1 MIEIRN
7 LKFSYSTLKS
17 RTEVFDSLSMMIPTG
32 EIVGLLGRNGTG
44 KSTLLNLMAGLL
56 DADAGTIAVEGVD
69 VAQRGTALYTSL
81 MIVPEEFSLPQL
93 TLDRFVKVTA
103 PFYPNYDEARF
114 ADCCSRFEVNRAVRL
129 DRMSMGQRKK
139 AYLAFALACNTP
151 VLLLDEPTNG
161 LDIPAR
167 QALRQ
172 MLAEQVND
180 ERTIVIST
188 HAARDIENLVDRLV
202 ILEPHRMVLN
212 ESIATLSTLF
222 GVGVVPAGVK
232 PLYSEPSVA
241 GVRGV
246 WVAEGDEESRM
257 DMEMMFNAATRS
269 PREVAAVIANHSKL

>member
-7 LKFSYSTLKS
+7 LKFSYSNLKS
-17 RTEVFDSLSMMIPTG
+17 RTEVFDSLSMMIPSG

-103 PFYPNYDEARF
+103 PFYPKYDEARF

-222 GVGVVPAGVK
+222 GVGVVPAGVE
-232 PLYSEPSVA
+232 PLYSEPSVV

>member
-17 RTEVFDSLSMMIPTG
+17 RTEVFDSLSMMIPSG

-56 DADAGTIAVEGVD
+56 DADAGTITVEGVD
-69 VAQRGTALYTSL
+69 VEQRGTALYTSL

-222 GVGVVPAGVK
+222 GMGVVPVGVK

-269 PREVAAVIANHSKL
+269 PREVAAIIVNQSKL

>member
-56 DADAGTIAVEGVD
+56 DADAGTITVEGVD
-69 VAQRGTALYTSL
+69 VEQRGTVLYTSL
-81 MIVPEEFSLPQL
+81 MIVPEEFNLPQL
-93 TLDRFVKVTA
+93 TLNRFVKVTA

-222 GVGVVPAGVK
+222 GVGVVPASVK

>member
-1 MIEIRN
+1 
-7 LKFSYSTLKS
+7 
-17 RTEVFDSLSMMIPTG
+17 
-32 EIVGLLGRNGTG
+32 
-44 KSTLLNLMAGLL
+44 MAL
-56 DADAGTIAVEGVD
+56 
-69 VAQRGTALYTSL
+69 
-81 MIVPEEFSLPQL
+81 
-93 TLDRFVKVTA
+93 
-103 PFYPNYDEARF
+103 
-114 ADCCSRFEVNRAVRL
+114 
-129 DRMSMGQRKK
+129 
-139 AYLAFALACNTP
+139 ALACNTP
-151 VLLLDEPTNG
+151 VSLLDQPTNG

>member
-1 MIEIRN
+1 
-7 LKFSYSTLKS
+7 
-17 RTEVFDSLSMMIPTG
+17 MMIPSG

-56 DADAGTIAVEGVD
+56 DADAGTITVEGVD
-69 VAQRGTALYTSL
+69 VTQRGTALYTSL
-81 MIVPEEFSLPQL
+81 MIVPEEFGLPQL

-246 WVAEGDEESRM
+246 WIAEGDEESRM

>member
-7 LKFSYSTLKS
+7 LKFSYSTLKF
-17 RTEVFDSLSMMIPTG
+17 RTEVFDSLSMMIPSG

-56 DADAGTIAVEGVD
+56 DAVAGTITVEGVD
-69 VAQRGTALYTSL
+69 VTQRGTALYTSL

-103 PFYPNYDEARF
+103 PFYPKYDEVRF
-114 ADCCSRFEVNRAVRL
+114 DDCCSRFEVNRAVRL

-222 GVGVVPAGVK
+222 GMGAVPAGVK

-257 DMEMMFNAATRS
+257 DMEMMFNAATQS
-269 PREVAAVIANHSKL
+269 PREVAAVIANQSKL

>member
-7 LKFSYSTLKS
+7 LKFSYSNLKS
-17 RTEVFDSLSMMIPTG
+17 RTEVFDSLSMMIPSG

-69 VAQRGTALYTSL
+69 VTQRGTALYTSL

-222 GVGVVPAGVK
+222 GMGVVPASVK

>member
-7 LKFSYSTLKS
+7 LKFIYTTLKS
-17 RTEVFDSLSMMIPTG
+17 RTEIFDSLSMLIPSG

-44 KSTLLNLMAGLL
+44 KSTLFNLMAGLL
-56 DADAGTIAVEGVD
+56 DADAGTITVEGVD
-69 VAQRGTALYTSL
+69 VAQRGTSLYASL
-81 MIVPEEFSLPQL
+81 MIVPEEFSLPAL
-93 TLDRFVKVTA
+93 TLNRFVKVTA

-114 ADCCSRFEVNRAVRL
+114 DDCCSRFEVNRAVRL

-139 AYLAFALACNTP
+139 AYLAFAFACNTP

-167 QALRQ
+167 QVLRQ
-172 MLAEQVND
+172 MLAEQIND

-232 PLYSEPSVA
+232 PIYSEQSVA

-246 WVAEGDEESRM
+246 WVAERDEESLM
-257 DMEMMFNAATRS
+257 DLELMFNAATQAT
-269 PREVAAVIANHSKL
+269 REVTAVIANHSKL

>member
-1 MIEIRN
+1 MIEIRD
-7 LKFSYSTLKS
+7 LKFSYATLKS

-56 DADAGTIAVEGVD
+56 DPNAGTIAVEGVD

-81 MIVPEEFSLPQL
+81 MIVPEEFCLPQL

-103 PFYPNYDEARF
+103 PFYPNYDQARF
-114 ADCCSRFEVNRAVRL
+114 DDCCLRFEVNRAERI

-222 GVGVVPAGVK
+222 GVGVVPASVK

-246 WVAEGDEESRM
+246 WIAEGDEESRM
-257 DMEMMFNAATRS
+257 DMEMMFNAATKS

>member
-1 MIEIRN
+1 M
-7 LKFSYSTLKS
+7 
-17 RTEVFDSLSMMIPTG
+17 
-32 EIVGLLGRNGTG
+32 LGRNGTG

-56 DADAGTIAVEGVD
+56 DADAGTITVEGVD
-69 VAQRGTALYTSL
+69 VEQRGTALYTSL

-114 ADCCSRFEVNRAVRL
+114 DDCCSRFEVNRAVRL

-269 PREVAAVIANHSKL
+269 PREVAAVIANQSKL

>member
-17 RTEVFDSLSMMIPTG
+17 RTEVFDSLSMMIPSG

-93 TLDRFVKVTA
+93 TLDRYVKVTA

-222 GVGVVPAGVK
+222 GVGVVPAGVQ

>member
-17 RTEVFDSLSMMIPTG
+17 RTEVFDSLSMMIPSG

-69 VAQRGTALYTSL
+69 VTQRGTALYTSL

-222 GVGVVPAGVK
+222 GVGVVPAGVQ

>member
-7 LKFSYSTLKS
+7 LKFIYSTLKS
-17 RTEVFDSLSMMIPTG
+17 RTEIFDSLSMLIPSG

-44 KSTLLNLMAGLL
+44 KSTLFNLMAGLL
-56 DADAGTIAVEGVD
+56 DADAGTITVEGVD
-69 VAQRGTALYTSL
+69 VAQRGTSLYASL
-81 MIVPEEFSLPQL
+81 MIVPEEFSLPAL
-93 TLDRFVKVTA
+93 TLNRFVKVTA

-114 ADCCSRFEVNRAVRL
+114 DDCCSRFEVNRAVLL

-139 AYLAFALACNTP
+139 AYLAFAFACNTP

-167 QALRQ
+167 QVLRQ
-172 MLAEQVND
+172 MLAEQIND

-232 PLYSEPSVA
+232 PIYSEQSVA

-246 WVAEGDEESRM
+246 WVAERDEESLM
-257 DMEMMFNAATRS
+257 DLELMFNAATQS

>member
-44 KSTLLNLMAGLL
+44 KSTLLNLLAGLL

-69 VAQRGTALYTSL
+69 VTQRGTALYTSL
-81 MIVPEEFSLPQL
+81 MIVPEEFGLPQL

-257 DMEMMFNAATRS
+257 DMEMMFNAATKS
-269 PREVAAVIANHSKL
+269 PREVAAVIANQSKL

>member
-1 MIEIRN
+1 
-7 LKFSYSTLKS
+7 
-17 RTEVFDSLSMMIPTG
+17 
-32 EIVGLLGRNGTG
+32 
-44 KSTLLNLMAGLL
+44 
-56 DADAGTIAVEGVD
+56 
-69 VAQRGTALYTSL
+69 
-81 MIVPEEFSLPQL
+81 
-93 TLDRFVKVTA
+93 
-103 PFYPNYDEARF
+103 
-114 ADCCSRFEVNRAVRL
+114 
-129 DRMSMGQRKK
+129 MSMGQRKK

-232 PLYSEPSVA
+232 PLYSEPSVV

-257 DMEMMFNAATRS
+257 DMEMMFNAATKS
-269 PREVAAVIANHSKL
+269 PREVAAVIANQSKL

>member
-7 LKFSYSTLKS
+7 LKFSYTTLKS
-17 RTEVFDSLSMMIPTG
+17 RTEVFDSLSMMIPSG

-56 DADAGTIAVEGVD
+56 DANAGTITVEGVD
-69 VAQRGTALYTSL
+69 VARRGTALYTSL

-114 ADCCSRFEVNRAVRL
+114 YDCCSRFEVNRAVRL

-167 QALRQ
+167 QALRH

-222 GVGVVPAGVK
+222 GMGVVPASVK

-246 WVAEGDEESRM
+246 WIAEGDEESRM
-257 DMEMMFNAATRS
+257 DMEMMFNAATQS
-269 PREVAAVIANHSKL
+269 PREVAAVIANQSKL

>member
-32 EIVGLLGRNGTG
+32 EIVGLLGCNGTG

-69 VAQRGTALYTSL
+69 VAQRGTVLYTSL

-222 GVGVVPAGVK
+222 GMGVVPVGVK

>member
-1 MIEIRN
+1 MIEIKN
-7 LKFSYSTLKS
+7 LKFGYNH
-17 RTEVFDSLSMMIPTG
+17 RTTVFDSLSVAIPSG

-44 KSTLLNLMAGLL
+44 KSTLLNLLAGLL
-56 DADAGTIAVEGVD
+56 DADAGSIEVEGVD

-81 MIVPEEFSLPQL
+81 MIVPEEFSLPAL
-93 TLDRFVKVTA
+93 TLDHFVRVTV
-103 PFYPNYDEARF
+103 PFYPAFDEARF
-114 ADCCSRFEVNRAVRL
+114 VDCCSRFEVNRSEHL

-139 AYLAFALACNTP
+139 GYLAFALACNTP

-180 ERTIVIST
+180 ERTIIIST

-202 ILEPHRMVLN
+202 ILEERRMVLN

-232 PLYSEPSVA
+232 TLYVEQSVA
-241 GVRGV
+241 GARGV
-246 WVAEGDEESRM
+246 WVAASDEESRM
-257 DMEMMFNAATRS
+257 DLELMFNAATQAT
-269 PREVAAVIANHSKL
+269 REVVAVIANQSKL

>member
-7 LKFSYSTLKS
+7 LKFSYSNLKS
-17 RTEVFDSLSMMIPTG
+17 RTEVFDSLSMMIPSG

-93 TLDRFVKVTA
+93 TLNRFVKVTA

-114 ADCCSRFEVNRAVRL
+114 DDCCSRFEVNRAVRL

-232 PLYSEPSVA
+232 PLYSEQSVA

-257 DMEMMFNAATRS
+257 DMEMMFNAATQS